1 MEKKYYPSMN
11 FCEYDVK
18 DLHHETVDERQRDMR
33 YSMFAHFQ
41 HEILFGF

>member
-1 MEKKYYPSMN
+1 MEKNVLSEYA
-11 FCEYDVK
+11 CEYDVR